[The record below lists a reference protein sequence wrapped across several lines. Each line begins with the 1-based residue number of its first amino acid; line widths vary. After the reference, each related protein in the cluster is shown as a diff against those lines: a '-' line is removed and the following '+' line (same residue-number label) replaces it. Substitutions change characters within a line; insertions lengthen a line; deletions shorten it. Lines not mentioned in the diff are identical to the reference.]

1 MAHVVHACMK
11 NSDRFEHCENA
22 LLYSFFSLFVF
33 VYFALYFDLYFD
45 LFFFFML
52 RVSNE
57 IQEFQVE
64 ILFEHFFWRQRRPA
78 TATAESAS
86 VLLLAADV
94 LRQSWENF
102 CTALKV
108 S

>member
-1 MAHVVHACMK
+1 MK
-11 NSDRFEHCENA
+11 NTDRFEHCENA
-22 LLYSFFSLFVF
+22 LLYSFFFSLFVF

-64 ILFEHFFWRQRRPA
+64 ILFEHFFFDGNVDLRLRLRRRSQRR
-78 TATAESAS
+78 
-86 VLLLAADV
+86 
-94 LRQSWENF
+94 R
-102 CTALKV
+102 CCC
-108 S
+108 